1 MRTEFNSNIEARPS
15 LFKRAHKEIG
25 MSHAFWVSLY
35 IQDKMQNVGQYLILF
50 VNQPNTDLIVFKSY
64 PSNLYTTYYL
74 FSTFSQ
80 DCMVKNVN
88 LSECIR
94 GQRRQIMSEIGD
106 APPSYQRYVLRKSV
120 MYA

>member
-1 MRTEFNSNIEARPS
+1 MRKISVMRTEFNSNIEARPS

-64 PSNLYTTYYL
+64 PSNLYTQHITCSVHFRRIVWLKMLIYR
-74 FSTFSQ
+74 
-80 DCMVKNVN
+80 NV
-88 LSECIR
+88 
-94 GQRRQIMSEIGD
+94 
-106 APPSYQRYVLRKSV
+106 
-120 MYA
+120 